1 MDFSLEIFNKLI
13 LLTCDLELQN
23 YFSSSNMYATIYSRQ
38 FSGEPFFF
46 FSSGNL
52 YGNESDCLLTNIG
65 FLLEVMKF
73 SRIRKNNDGCRTL

>member
-13 LLTCDLELQN
+13 LFTCDLELQN

-46 FSSGNL
+46 
-52 YGNESDCLLTNIG
+52 LLATC
-65 FLLEVMKF
+65 MKM
-73 SRIRKNNDGCRTL
+73 RVTAY